1 MLNCFHDDRGYA
13 VESWVSRKFNAK
25 TGASVKENTLSFSLL
40 CRLRSRKSSNDNYSY
55 SLIVPQNTKPN
66 LAKL

>member
-1 MLNCFHDDRGYA
+1 MDSR
-13 VESWVSRKFNAK
+13 VSRKFNAK
-25 TGASVKENTLSFSLL
+25 MGASVKENIVSCSLL

>member
-1 MLNCFHDDRGYA
+1 MLNCFHYDRGHA

-25 TGASVKENTLSFSLL
+25 MGASVKEDILPFPLL

-55 SLIVPQNTKPN
+55 RLIVPQNTKPN
-66 LAKL
+66 LVKL